1 MTWTRISETASRA
14 TSTSTAARG
23 DGRRGGAVAIPSGTP
38 KSLAG
43 SGVTSS
49 RIAGAKASVNQT
61 TGGSSSHD
69 MTPKASTPQRL
80 PAMFSV

>member
-1 MTWTRISETASRA
+1 M
-14 TSTSTAARG
+14 
-23 DGRRGGAVAIPSGTP
+23 PSGTP

-80 PAMFSV
+80 PAMFSA